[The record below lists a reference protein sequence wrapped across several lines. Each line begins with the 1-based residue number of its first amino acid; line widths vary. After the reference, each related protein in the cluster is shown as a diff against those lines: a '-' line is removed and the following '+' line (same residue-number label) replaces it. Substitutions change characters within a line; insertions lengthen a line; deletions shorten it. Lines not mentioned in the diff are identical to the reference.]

1 MRAFTITLAVAML
14 GAVSLATTG
23 AVWTVTQTRE
33 ATIAFSLAGGSAL
46 ARNASQLQ
54 PALATVATTMT
65 PAETAHDGAAAAA
78 DEGRGFRTT
87 GW

>member
-1 MRAFTITLAVAML
+1 MRAFTIMLAVAML

-23 AVWTVTQTRE
+23 AVWTVTQTRGN
-33 ATIAFSLAGGSAL
+33 AIAFSLAGGSAL

-54 PALATVATTMT
+54 PALATVAATMT
-65 PAETAHDGAAAAA
+65 PAETAHDGAATAD

>member
-1 MRAFTITLAVAML
+1 MRAFTIMLAVAML

-23 AVWTVTQTRE
+23 AVWTVTQTRHN
-33 ATIAFSLAGGSAL
+33 AIAFSVAGGSAL
-46 ARNASQLQ
+46 ARNSSQLQ
-54 PALATVATTMT
+54 PALADATPMP
-65 PAETAHDGAAAAA
+65 PAETAHDGAAAAD